1 MALLDFVK
9 RVTGIETYDASDS
22 EVIVANK
29 ALSDFTRVVIN
40 TSETSKLEVGV
51 DPSYQVPVSIVPTT
65 TISISFL
72 PNSDDVEFLESLQDY
87 IEKNKGYFNIT
98 IANSGKFRGSY
109 SCFFLKASDVI
120 IDTEPDDE
128 TFDFGAVREDRGLSA
143 KNIFRRRETLPLGVP
158 TSLNDIESQYFNI

>member
-1 MALLDFVK
+1 MALLDLIK

-22 EVIVANK
+22 EVIVANHP
-29 ALSDFTRVVIN
+29 LSDFTKVSIV
-40 TSETSKLEVGV
+40 TTETSKLEVGV

-65 TISISFL
+65 TISISLL
-72 PNSDDVEFLESLQDY
+72 PNSGDVEYLEALQDY
-87 IEKNKGYFNIT
+87 IQKNGGSFHIT
-98 IANSGKFRGSY
+98 VSNSGKFRGTY
-109 SCFFLKASDVI
+109 SCFFLKSSDVI